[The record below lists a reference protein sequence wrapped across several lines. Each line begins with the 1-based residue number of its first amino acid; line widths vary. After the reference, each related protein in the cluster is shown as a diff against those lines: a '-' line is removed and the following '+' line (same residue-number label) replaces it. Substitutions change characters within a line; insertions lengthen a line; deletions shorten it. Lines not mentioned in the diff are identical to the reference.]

1 MKFER
6 NSIELWDRIQ
16 RESGSII
23 KNLISAFAFILR
35 FILRF
40 ILGTVEVFAVCDDLQ
55 CGHKICNQ
63 TEWTGGVWRKYQLLA
78 DTMTHAPPG

>member
-35 FILRF
+35 FIL
-40 ILGTVEVFAVCDDLQ
+40 GTVEVFTVCDDLQ

-78 DTMTHAPPG
+78 DTMTHAPPS